1 MTSPF
6 PGGGEPFF
14 LFSDEVYRESIRVGP
29 ARTADVD
36 TDFAQRV
43 DNAASDARG

>member
-29 ARTADVD
+29 ARKADVD
-36 TDFAQRV
+36 TDIAQRV
-43 DNAASDARG
+43 DNSASDARG